1 MKFRPCIDLHQGH
14 VKQIVGSTLR
24 DDTPV
29 TTTPTTTT
37 SPSEAA
43 AALSVPVSELKTNF
57 TAEQPAQWF
66 AELYQKDQLTGGH
79 VIMLGSGNT
88 EAAKAALAAYPD
100 QLQVGGGINLDN
112 AQEWINA
119 GASHVIVTSFVFK
132 DGEIHK
138 ERLQSLVNVIGKER
152 LVLDLSCR
160 RRPASQQQ
168 STPEKVDDA
177 FYVVTD
183 KWQKYTNYPVNAETL
198 QDLSQY
204 CAEFLVHGVDVEG
217 LQCGILPD
225 LVTLLGQYSPI
236 PVTYAGGVRSIEDL
250 ELVKNLGNDKVDCT
264 VGSAL
269 DIFGGSLSYAKVV
282 EWHTNQQQKEA
293 QSATA
298 SLS

>member
-24 DDTPV
+24 DEESAQAAD
-29 TTTPTTTT
+29 
-37 SPSEAA
+37 SSKKDEA
-43 AALSVPVSELKTNF
+43 LKTNF
-57 TAEQPAQWF
+57 TAEQPAKWF

-79 VIMLGSGNT
+79 VIMLGPGNT
-88 EAAKAALAAYPD
+88 EAAKAALAAYPN
-100 QLQVGGGINLDN
+100 QLQVGGGITMET

-132 DGEIHK
+132 DGQIHK

-160 RRPASQQQ
+160 RQ
-168 STPEKVDDA
+168 PENPDGDY
-177 FYVVTD
+177 YVVTD
-183 KWQKYTNYPVNAETL
+183 RWQKFTDYPVNAATL
-198 QDLSQY
+198 QDLSSY

-225 LVTLLGQYSPI
+225 LVTLLGQACPI
-236 PVTYAGGVRSIEDL
+236 PVTYAGGVRSLEDL
-250 ELVKNLGNDKVDCT
+250 ELVRTLGNDKVDCT

-269 DIFGGSLSYAKVV
+269 DIFGGSLSYASVV
-282 EWHTNQQQKEA
+282 EWHTKQQQP
-293 QSATA
+293 
-298 SLS
+298 

>member
-24 DDTPV
+24 DEEPTP
-29 TTTPTTTT
+29 P
-37 SPSEAA
+37 AA
-43 AALSVPVSELKTNF
+43 AAAADQDTKKDALKTNF
-57 TAEQPAQWF
+57 TADQPAEWF
-66 AELYQKDQLTGGH
+66 AELYQKDRLTGGH
-79 VIMLGSGNT
+79 VIMLGPGNT
-88 EAAKAALAAYPD
+88 EAAKAALAAYPN
-100 QLQVGGGINLDN
+100 QLQVGGGITLDT

-132 DGEIHK
+132 DGQIHK

-160 RRPASQQQ
+160 RQ
-168 STPEKVDDA
+168 PEHPDGDY
-177 FYVVTD
+177 YVVTD
-183 KWQKYTNYPVNAETL
+183 RWQKFTDYPVNPETL
-198 QDLSQY
+198 QDLSNY

-225 LVTLLGQYSPI
+225 LVTLLGQACPI
-236 PVTYAGGVRSIEDL
+236 PVTYAGGVRSLEDL
-250 ELVKNLGNDKVDCT
+250 ELVRKLGNDKVDCT

-282 EWHTNQQQKEA
+282 EWHKKQQP
-293 QSATA
+293 
-298 SLS
+298 